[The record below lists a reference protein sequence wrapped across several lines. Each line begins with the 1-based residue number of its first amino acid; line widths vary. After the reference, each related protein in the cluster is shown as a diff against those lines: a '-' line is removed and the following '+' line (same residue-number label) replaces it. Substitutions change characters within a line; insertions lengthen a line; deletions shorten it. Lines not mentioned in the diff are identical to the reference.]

1 MTMRKTMRTA
11 LILPLALLAVAGCF
25 RLSRDTPP
33 LEQFVLGGTAAAST
47 AAASADP
54 TGVTIGV
61 RRLDLASYLAT
72 PAVVI
77 RRGAHQ
83 IEHSEFHRWAED
95 PGEGITRAVAGYLA
109 AEPSIRAVDV
119 APWAAG
125 SRHDYLVQLHIAR
138 FEGVAPAD
146 SGAVDGEA
154 HLLAT
159 WEIIRPVDAAVLARG
174 TTEHREGGWTVGDY
188 AGLVTSLDR
197 GLSGLATDL
206 GMCVGQLASAPVG
219 TGEAEAR
226 PDPVMCSVRMD
237 REP

>member
-1 MTMRKTMRTA
+1 MRKTTRTA
-11 LILPLALLAVAGCF
+11 LIFPLALLAFAGCF

-33 LEQFVLGGTAAAST
+33 LEQYVLGGTAAANT
-47 AAASADP
+47 AAASAAP
-54 TGVTIGV
+54 TGVAIGV

-83 IEHSEFHRWAED
+83 IVHSEFHRWGED

-109 AEPSIRAVDV
+109 VETSIRAVDV

-125 SRHDYLVQLHIAR
+125 SRHDYLVQLHIVR

-154 HLLAT
+154 HLLAR
-159 WEIIRPVDAAVLARG
+159 WEIIRPLDAAVLARG
-174 TTEHREGGWTVGDY
+174 TTDHRESGWTVGDY

-197 GLSGLATDL
+197 GLNALATDV
-206 GMCVGQLASAPVG
+206 GICVGQLASVPVR
-219 TGEAEAR
+219 TGDGEAR
-226 PDPVMCSVRMD
+226 PDPVMCGPRMD